1 MELALI
7 YMLVY
12 FIESIILSYY
22 CVNMFYSRY
31 NKVTAYGF
39 AFLLYAFLF
48 LIRSSTHSYLNLL
61 SFFTI
66 NCIYIFFLY
75 YSKWYTALFH
85 AAITTC
91 LMGLSEVIIANFIPN
106 LVYNFF
112 DESEW
117 LKKALILAVFSKF
130 LYFLLVQTII
140 HICGKTKEQLLN
152 LQKSTLMLA
161 AISLFSIWI
170 IITLMSLCMTIRL
183 PLTLQIFITISALLL
198 LVINFLI
205 FSIYRY
211 NRQKEGE
218 YTAMR
223 LQLQKEYDAVEYYQM
238 LLAEEENKSILLH
251 DIKKHLSTLSLLNQ
265 QGAYDKMGV
274 YIENLLAS
282 PALQPSVKICDS
294 DLLNAILFRYI
305 RAANEKKISLHA
317 DIRSNSLSFL
327 SNDDLTTLFCNLLD
341 NAMDAVL
348 QTEDGSIELCVQS
361 KTFTV
366 ITLTNTCRI
375 NPYDAHGA
383 LPTRKADKLHH
394 GYGLK
399 SIARIVEKYCGSMK
413 NYYDRETCTFHT
425 IIMLKNTKKTTR

>member
-1 MELALI
+1 
-7 YMLVY
+7 
-12 FIESIILSYY
+12 
-22 CVNMFYSRY
+22 
-31 NKVTAYGF
+31 
-39 AFLLYAFLF
+39 
-48 LIRSSTHSYLNLL
+48 
-61 SFFTI
+61 
-66 NCIYIFFLY
+66 
-75 YSKWYTALFH
+75 
-85 AAITTC
+85 
-91 LMGLSEVIIANFIPN
+91 MGLSEVIIANFIPN

-211 NRQKEGE
+211 NRKKEGE

-251 DIKKHLSTLSLLNQ
+251 DIKKHLSALALLNQ
-265 QGAYDKMGV
+265 QGAYDKMEV
-274 YIENLLAS
+274 YMENLLAS

-305 RAANEKKISLHA
+305 RAANEKNISLHA
-317 DIRSNSLSFL
+317 DVRSNSLSFL

-348 QTEDGSIELCVQS
+348 QAEDGSIELCVQS

-366 ITLTNTCRI
+366 ITLTNTCRV

-394 GYGLK
+394 SYGLK
-399 SIARIVEKYCGSMK
+399 SITRIVEKYCGSMK

>member
-1 MELALI
+1 MELII
-7 YMLVY
+7 YCITY
-12 FIESIILSYY
+12 PIEAFILWHY
-22 CVNMFYSRY
+22 CSNMFFSKRHK
-31 NKVTAYGF
+31 NTQILILT
-39 AFLLYAFLF
+39 LLYALMFCIASVQNVFINMISFTILNFLYIILCYDIRWYFAFFHTSVLSCTMGLLEVVVLSIFSNLFFHFYKDEMNPPWTIILVILSKLLYFFALHIIIHYYSRSREEYLDCTKDVRF
-48 LIRSSTHSYLNLL
+48 LILIPL
-61 SFFTI
+61 
-66 NCIYIFFLY
+66 
-75 YSKWYTALFH
+75 
-85 AAITTC
+85 IT
-91 LMGLSEVIIANFIPN
+91 SWVI
-106 LVYNFF
+106 
-112 DESEW
+112 
-117 LKKALILAVFSKF
+117 
-130 LYFLLVQTII
+130 
-140 HICGKTKEQLLN
+140 
-152 LQKSTLMLA
+152 STLA
-161 AISLFSIWI
+161 YVCI
-170 IITLMSLCMTIRL
+170 TIRL

-274 YIENLLAS
+274 YMENLLAS

-305 RAANEKKISLHA
+305 RVANEKKISLHA

-366 ITLTNTCRI
+366 ITLTNTCRV

-425 IIMLKNTKKTTR
+425 IIMLKNTEKTTR